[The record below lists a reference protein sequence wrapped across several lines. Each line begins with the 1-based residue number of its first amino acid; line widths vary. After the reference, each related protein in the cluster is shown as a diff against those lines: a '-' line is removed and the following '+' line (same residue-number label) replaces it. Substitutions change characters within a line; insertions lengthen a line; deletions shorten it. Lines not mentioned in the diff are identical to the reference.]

1 MYVFS
6 SLIGESVPDV
16 HLGRILAGQY
26 AIYDRIGRGGMGAVY
41 KGLHLGLRRQ
51 VAIKTI
57 LPDPNPG
64 RLAEHRLRF
73 EREARLLSEMRHQGI
88 VAVYDYGEE
97 SGSLYMVLEFL
108 DGESLYDL
116 LRRQGGLALN
126 RAIPIVRALLEAL
139 EEPHARGLIHRDIK
153 PSNIMLENRG
163 GRERVVLI
171 DFGIA
176 KVTEEEEGTPRTRTG
191 VFVGTPKYMAPEQ
204 LGTGEMGPWTDYYAL
219 GVLLYRMLTG
229 STPFRGSR
237 GEVVASQLRDPPPP
251 LPAELGIAPFD
262 AVVAR
267 AMEKKPEDRYPN
279 TDAFLEH
286 LSNAWVECAGETD
299 ERNNTAPMTVITPET
314 IVPES
319 YRMTT
324 VKRTSDISGDSASR
338 TDIQRAATVSGP
350 ISEVSETTRTAMSGA
365 IERSGKSRRAR
376 RGLEWILAAAAI
388 GLALYVGG
396 LWLRPSNPV
405 QSGGD
410 GGRAARQILPQPL
423 PDPSTEPIPG
433 TNTIETPASRGDG
446 VPVDGESATAV
457 RTTKLG
463 LGGDAEG
470 EKKAS
475 SAAVKGAGKEDQ
487 ATSNAGKS
495 QKATPK
501 KAKAP
506 VKKSTRRSKRRGRRS
521 VKRKSR
527 PATPAVPTATRLKGE
542 IRDALK
548 ACRCERANTQ
558 LKALERLDPSAAR
571 SLRSQ
576 YGVSCQVI
584 GVGCMK

>member
-1 MYVFS
+1 
-6 SLIGESVPDV
+6 
-16 HLGRILAGQY
+16 
-26 AIYDRIGRGGMGAVY
+26 MGAVY

-57 LPDPNPG
+57 LPDPNPN

-88 VAVYDYGEE
+88 VAVYDYGED

-116 LRRQGGLALN
+116 LRREGGLPLN
-126 RAIPIVRALLEAL
+126 RAVPIARALLEAL

-237 GEVVASQLRDPPPP
+237 GEVVASQLRDPPPL
-251 LPAELGIAPFD
+251 LPAELGISPFD
-262 AVVAR
+262 AVIAR
-267 AMEKKPEDRYPN
+267 AMEKKSEDRYPN
-279 TDAFLEH
+279 TTAFLEH

-299 ERNNTAPMTVITPET
+299 ERNSTAPMTVITPEN

-319 YRMTT
+319 HRMTT
-324 VKRTSDISGDSASR
+324 VKRTSDISGDTASR
-338 TDIQRAATVSGP
+338 TDIQRATTVSGP
-350 ISEVSETTRTAMSGA
+350 ISEVSETTRTSMSGA
-365 IERSGKSRRAR
+365 IERSGKNRRAR
-376 RGLEWILAAAAI
+376 RGLEWVLAAAAI

-396 LWLRPSNPV
+396 LWLRPSSPV
-405 QSGGD
+405 QTGGD
-410 GGRAARQILPQPL
+410 GGRAARQTLPQPL
-423 PDPSTEPIPG
+423 PAAGTDPTQDPNRGETTTPRSAGLEADDKSG
-433 TNTIETPASRGDG
+433 TPPTT
-446 VPVDGESATAV
+446 T
-457 RTTKLG
+457 TTKLG
-463 LGGDAEG
+463 LGGEVEID
-470 EKKAS
+470 KKAV
-475 SAAVKGAGKEDQ
+475 SAPGENGTADNPQTGKKE
-487 ATSNAGKS
+487 SP
-495 QKATPK
+495 KAAPK
-501 KAKAP
+501 KAKTPAKP
-506 VKKSTRRSKRRGRRS
+506 TTRRSKRRGRRAT
-521 VKRKSR
+521 KRKTRS
-527 PATPAVPTATRLKGE
+527 PTPSVPTATRLKGE

-548 ACRCERANTQ
+548 ACRCELANTR
-558 LKALERLDPSAAR
+558 LKSLERLDPSAAR
-571 SLRSQ
+571 SLRNQ
-576 YGVSCQVI
+576 YGVSCQVV